1 MSERAEVHL
10 LVPANK
16 VDYLRPDLGSGVLV
30 SSFRFSRF
38 YRPLRQ
44 ARECWEVTR
53 RVRRLQPDVVH
64 LQQGHHMFNL
74 FLGRLRRYPL
84 VVTIHE
90 PTERP
95 NHGPRRRPQPILDRG
110 FRRAGR
116 VIIHGEALRSA
127 VAARGVDPSVVHVI
141 PRPAPRGGEVAAE
154 EEFPTI
160 LFFGR
165 IWPYKGLEY
174 LIEAE
179 PLVAAA
185 VPGLKTVI
193 AGEGE
198 GMTRYRKLMGHPERF
213 EVRNHFVSRELRDE
227 LFAKASVVVLPYVD
241 ASTSAVVPV
250 AYLHGKP
257 IVVTSAGGLTE
268 DVDAGRT
275 GLVVPPRDHRALAA
289 ALIRILRDEHLRHEL
304 GRAGR
309 RKLEQEFAP
318 DLIARRTLEVYALAQ
333 NGSVARSGL
342 RDVRVS
348 RSRAKRGLQHDLS
361 AS

>member
-1 MSERAEVHL
+1 
-10 LVPANK
+10 
-16 VDYLRPDLGSGVLV
+16 
-30 SSFRFSRF
+30 
-38 YRPLRQ
+38 
-44 ARECWEVTR
+44 
-53 RVRRLQPDVVH
+53 
-64 LQQGHHMFNL
+64 MFNL
-74 FLGRLRRYPL
+74 FLRRLHGYPL

-90 PTERP
+90 PRERR
-95 NHGPRRRPQPILDRG
+95 GPRHVARRRPQAIIDRG
-110 FRRAGR
+110 FRRARR

-127 VAARGVDPSVVHVI
+127 AAERGVDPSVIHVI
-141 PRPAPRGGEVAAE
+141 PRPAPRTSGVLAE

-185 VPGLKTVI
+185 VPGLRTVI

-198 GMTRYRKLMGHPERF
+198 AMARYRRLMRDPERF
-213 EVRNHFVSRELRDE
+213 DVRNSFVSRELRDE

-250 AYLHGKP
+250 AYLHGKAV
-257 IVVTSAGGLTE
+257 VVTSVGGLTE

-275 GLVVPPRDHRALAA
+275 GLVVPPRDHVALAT
-289 ALIRILRDEHLRHEL
+289 ALIRVLCDERFRHEL

-309 RKLEQEFAP
+309 RKLEVEFAP
-318 DLIARRTLEVYALAQ
+318 DLIARRTLEVYALAAGTETTRGRPHGGRRRAQ
-333 NGSVARSGL
+333 GL
-342 RDVRVS
+342 R
-348 RSRAKRGLQHDLS
+348 RAREDSNL
-361 AS
+361 